1 MKSKAGASKRKR
13 ARQTRLN
20 FTPVDSSSPAAAH
33 LSPHVRD
40 RAAVVSYEGSPSP
53 LKRQRVEVKGGMV
66 DDITD
71 SFRALP
77 TPDKSS
83 QSRTHGHGNT
93 SKLLRRQLDFEDGD
107 NEKVSLKR
115 ARGAMGSSPSRP
127 MAPNMFGSPDKNV
140 VHVATCPSSSEGDE
154 LPTKVMR
161 SARKVSKVHPPK
173 GSELPPA
180 AGRSRRS
187 DKKLLSGKVME
198 HPPSAR
204 RSQRSNK
211 HQKPM
216 VISSDEGSNDGDS
229 GGVKGKSP
237 EEAQSVADTESES
250 DEMPDSSPLKKSRK
264 AADTRARRRSNSF
277 EVPDDVLETE
287 EEDEPV
293 VSPRKRSRKLRA
305 QDSEDD
311 NDVEVTSNP
320 RKKLRRPQQEKSPTP
335 TEEEDDEDED
345 DSIIITQRRHKP
357 KTPDQSFSKQEKDD
371 LDEDLEF
378 LGSGR
383 KLTNKAREKRAT
395 PKKEARHIALEEL
408 KRKRAGEKVD
418 TTATPNRSKPPVR
431 TIGDT
436 SSEEEEDEEDDGGFD
451 DLLDDNRPAFRSDVL
466 DMFHED
472 DEDEGF
478 VVDEDDNG
486 DDTLGA
492 PDAQLPLE
500 FSSLS
505 RAKAKDL
512 FKYAIEWMVQKKIN
526 PAFEM
531 TDDVYRL
538 TFQKLDDEVKGL
550 AGSKFVSSVW
560 RPEFTRSI
568 KARPEMNLL
577 QMSVDAMDADCQA
590 CNRRNHPATWS
601 IQLTGKPY
609 HKESL
614 EEVAQSDDDSNE
626 EDEDEEDEDDGKEYD
641 ADGNELPDREKWFSL
656 GSTCKQNAEM
666 AHILHHW
673 RYHLN
678 AWVVSYLES
687 SGYCTPELLTKRDK
701 MSVRKRRK
709 AALKIVDAMEKKGE
723 VNRLYRDY
731 RNQLDWAQSAKN
743 DGSRYVRR

>member
-1 MKSKAGASKRKR
+1 
-13 ARQTRLN
+13 
-20 FTPVDSSSPAAAH
+20 
-33 LSPHVRD
+33 
-40 RAAVVSYEGSPSP
+40 
-53 LKRQRVEVKGGMV
+53 
-66 DDITD
+66 
-71 SFRALP
+71 
-77 TPDKSS
+77 
-83 QSRTHGHGNT
+83 
-93 SKLLRRQLDFEDGD
+93 
-107 NEKVSLKR
+107 
-115 ARGAMGSSPSRP
+115 MGSSPSRP
-127 MAPNMFGSPDKNV
+127 MAPNMFGSPDRKV
-140 VHVATCPSSSEGDE
+140 VDVATSSSGSDKEE
-154 LPTKVMR
+154 LPTKVTR
-161 SARKVSKVHPPK
+161 SVRKVSNVHPPK
-173 GSELPPA
+173 GREPPPA

-187 DKKLLSGKVME
+187 DKKQKAEKVRE
-198 HPPSAR
+198 AQPAAR

-216 VISSDEGSNDGDS
+216 VISSDEGSDGEGSDGAEEKS
-229 GGVKGKSP
+229 SVKDQP
-237 EEAQSVADTESES
+237 VAETESDSE
-250 DEMPDSSPLKKSRK
+250 EMPDSSPLKKPRQ
-264 AADTRARRRSNSF
+264 AAATRARRRSDSF
-277 EVPDDVLETE
+277 EVPDDVVELED
-287 EEDEPV
+287 DEPV
-293 VSPRKRSRKLRA
+293 VSPRKRSRKSRA
-305 QDSEDD
+305 SDSEDED
-311 NDVEVTSNP
+311 KDDIVPSL
-320 RKKLRRPQQEKSPTP
+320 RRRLRRPRQEESPTP
-335 TEEEDDEDED
+335 TEEEDDEEED
-345 DSIIITQRRHKP
+345 DSIVMTQRRYKP

-371 LDEDLEF
+371 LDDDLEF

-383 KLTNKAREKRAT
+383 KLSNKAREKRAT
-395 PKKEARHIALEEL
+395 PKINARQIALEEL
-408 KRKRAGEKVD
+408 KRKRAGEKVE
-418 TTATPNRSKPPVR
+418 TTVTPNRKKPPVR
-431 TIGDT
+431 TIEDT
-436 SSEEEEDEEDDGGFD
+436 SSEEEADEEDDGGFD
-451 DLLDDNRPAFRSDVL
+451 DLDDAQPEYRADVL

-472 DEDEGF
+472 DEDDGF
-478 VVDEDDNG
+478 VVDEDDDG

-577 QMSVDAMDADCQA
+577 QMSADAMDADCQA

-614 EEVAQSDDDSNE
+614 EELAQSDDDSD
-626 EDEDEEDEDDGKEYD
+626 DEDDDEEEEGDGKEYD
-641 ADGNELPDREKWFSL
+641 ADGNELPDRERWFSL

-687 SGYCTPELLTKRDK
+687 SGYCTPEQLTNRDK

-709 AALKIVDAMEKKGE
+709 AALKIVDKMEKKGE

-743 DGSRYVRR
+743 DGSRFVRR